1 LGQSAALYCRVST
14 ADQTC
19 ARQERDLKAFAKKAG
34 YKVVGVWKE
43 TSSGAK
49 NDRAERKKILA
60 LAQAREIDVT
70 LVTELTRW
78 GRSMLDLFH
87 TLQDLQ
93 SWDVS
98 LVAQTW
104 LQFDLRS
111 AQGKLIASL
120 MAALAEFERDLL
132 RERVRSGIAAA
143 RKRGMVFG
151 RRPGQRIKADRHAP
165 RVLKLVEAGHSY
177 REISHRLSISKNTV
191 LSIVK
196 RDRAAVSAA

>member
-1 LGQSAALYCRVST
+1 MAPHWAGAPDSDGASR
-14 ADQTC
+14 
-19 ARQERDLKAFAKKAG
+19 AKD
-34 YKVVGVWKE
+34 
-43 TSSGAK
+43 
-49 NDRAERKKILA
+49 DRAERKEVLA
-60 LAQAREIDVT
+60 LAQARKIDVI

-93 SWDVS
+93 SWNVS
-98 LVAQTW
+98 LVAQTG

-143 RKRGMVFG
+143 QKRGVVFG
-151 RRPGQRIKADRHAP
+151 RRPGQRIKSDRFAP
-165 RVLKLVEAGHSY
+165 TVLKLVREGQSY
-177 REISHRLSISKNTV
+177 REISHRLGLSKNTV
-191 LSIVK
+191 LDIVK
-196 RDRAAVSAA
+196 RDRAA